1 MCGIFGMAFQ
11 KGHDMNN
18 TEEVK
23 YILDSLLVESQARG
37 RDASGIALVSSAKT
51 SVVKHRIPASE
62 LIETDFYKDS
72 VRKFLWPIDKAN
84 TKAEPIMILGHT
96 RYKTKGTPLNRDNNH
111 PIVSNKIVGVHNGV
125 ICNDDLLFNRFIS
138 KFPSIFRRKA
148 KVDSEIIFR
157 LVNHYSN
164 KVNHNMV
171 NAIKATSRIL
181 EGSYA
186 CALVNIRASH
196 MLWLFR
202 CTMPIEV
209 RHYPKRGFVIFASS
223 DSFIKSAVSD
233 VISERSV
240 DIKVGK
246 SSALGINLIQN
257 RQVKFDI
264 PTEKANSQSY
274 SDYYNN
280 CSMM

>member
-18 TEEVK
+18 AEEVK

-37 RDASGIALVSSAKT
+37 SDASGVALVSSAKT
-51 SVVKHRIPASE
+51 SVVKHRLPASK
-62 LIETDFYKDS
+62 LIETDFYKES
-72 VRKFLWPIDKAN
+72 VERFLWPIDKSN
-84 TKAEPIMILGHT
+84 TKADPIMILGHT
-96 RYKTKGTPLNRDNNH
+96 RFKTKGTPLNRDNNH

-125 ICNDDLLFNRFIS
+125 IGNDDMLFNRFIG
-138 KFPSIFRRKA
+138 KFPGSFRRKA

-157 LVNHYSN
+157 LINHYSN

-171 NAIKATSRIL
+171 KSIKATSRIL

-209 RHYPKRGFVIFASS
+209 RHYSNHGFIIFASS
-223 DSFIKSAVSD
+223 DRFIKSAVKD
-233 VISERSV
+233 IISEKGV
-240 DIKVGK
+240 DIKVGA
-246 SSALGINLIQN
+246 SSALGINLLQN
-257 RQVKFDI
+257 RQIKFDI
-264 PTEKANSQSY
+264 PTDKANAQSY
-274 SDYYNN
+274 SDYYKG
-280 CSMM
+280 MM

>member
-18 TEEVK
+18 AEEVK
-23 YILDSLLVESQARG
+23 YILDILLVESQVRG
-37 RDASGIALVSSAKT
+37 SDASGVALVSSAET
-51 SVVKHRIPASE
+51 VVVKHRIPAAK
-62 LIETDFYKDS
+62 LIGTEFYDES
-72 VRKFLWPIDKAN
+72 VNKFLWPIDKAN
-84 TKAEPIMILGHT
+84 TKADPIMILGHT
-96 RYKTKGTPLNRDNNH
+96 RLKTKGTPLNRDNNH

-125 ICNDDLLFNRFIS
+125 IVNDDLLFNRFIS
-138 KFPSIFRRKA
+138 KFPSTFRRRA

-157 LVNHYSN
+157 LIDHYSN

-171 NAIKATSRIL
+171 KSIKATSRIL

-209 RHYPKRGFVIFASS
+209 RHYPKHGFIIFASS
-223 DSFIKSAVSD
+223 DNFIESAVSN
-233 VISERSV
+233 VISEKGV
-240 DIKVGK
+240 GINIGK

-257 RQVKFDI
+257 RQIKFDI
-264 PTEKANSQSY
+264 PTEKANIQSY
-274 SDYYNN
+274 HDHQ
-280 CSMM
+280 MM